1 MVLGQQAGLGM
12 LNSQSDRGRNKWVT
26 FGAGLPFRLLDW
38 KKTHGMAYD
47 AWIKGR
53 ALAELRKEPMV
64 HKDADF
70 DVLVLYLPG
79 LDEDVHNGRVKKP
92 GTQEVSDE
100 PSEQYVREYLDG
112 VIKDVV
118 EEATAK
124 LGNSAIYALAVD
136 HGHTRVEPTKQM
148 DLGQLGVQVRLGA
161 TGRVSWHDVLTP
173 KTADPYRVSKKTTL
187 AGTSQPANVVFAPA
201 GEMAHVYVASDPAG
215 GALAWTRPPLLERLT
230 PLVSSIR
237 EMTASW
243 TPLAITDILV
253 RVPGPNGEFAPNQYR
268 VVPRG
273 KDYIAPTCDQKGCQP
288 TAFTCGPSENEP
300 CTLEAQLLELSKM
313 EQAPFRSDDPLFDYA
328 DPARR
333 IAEWASENTGDI
345 VILANVKEGFYFD
358 KGVLASNHGSLTYAD
373 AVTPLAFAYPGA
385 TSDDLALDN
394 VLNGVRAFLKASSPE
409 EEPAR
414 APIERRAMEAALGLL
429 PCDLKETGK
438 CEEPT
443 QPPEP

>member
-1 MVLGQQAGLGM
+1 MGESVKPPVARRAGRRTRHLSRQQDDDG
-12 LNSQSDRGRNKWVT
+12 GR
-26 FGAGLPFRLLDW
+26 
-38 KKTHGMAYD
+38 
-47 AWIKGR
+47 
-53 ALAELRKEPMV
+53 
-64 HKDADF
+64 
-70 DVLVLYLPG
+70 
-79 LDEDVHNGRVKKP
+79 
-92 GTQEVSDE
+92 DE
-100 PSEQYVREYLDG
+100 PARERRVRSARGYGPRLRGERSSGRRPG
-112 VIKDVV
+112 V
-118 EEATAK
+118 
-124 LGNSAIYALAVD
+124 AV
-136 HGHTRVEPTKQM
+136 
-148 DLGQLGVQVRLGA
+148 
-161 TGRVSWHDVLTP
+161 
-173 KTADPYRVSKKTTL
+173 
-187 AGTSQPANVVFAPA
+187 APP
-201 GEMAHVYVASDPAG
+201 SP
-215 GALAWTRPPLLERLT
+215 ERLT
-230 PLVSSIR
+230 PLVNNIR
-237 EMTASW
+237 AMTEMWSPAV
-243 TPLAITDILV
+243 ITDVLV
-253 RVPGPNGEFAPNQYR
+253 RVPGPNGEFAGSQYR

-273 KDYIAPTCDQKGCQP
+273 GRTDIAPTCDQKGCQP